1 VRLRSIYRSIKFSQE
16 AETKHPSSINNLICI
31 SVLDAVIRQ
40 TLRRIPFSTRHMCS
54 HDLTVLTIN
63 GQYPH

>member
-16 AETKHPSSINNLICI
+16 AETKHPSSINNLIYI

-40 TLRRIPFSTRHMCS
+40 TLRRIPFTRHMCY